1 MAGTAL
7 GTLLHH
13 TNASTEHKS
22 KNKTKK
28 AWERG
33 YHTNASP
40 LHSVQCRGK
49 VNILTADY

>member
-1 MAGTAL
+1 MARTAL

-22 KNKTKK
+22 KNKMRE

-33 YHTNASP
+33 YHTTASS

-49 VNILTADY
+49 VNKLTADY